1 MLNNGGK
8 RNQGHPKKSSSHPF
22 NVQSLLYENT
32 KQQLLCC
39 RKRKRQSCGV
49 HSLCRELAEISQR
62 LFRHGAARDI
72 QNKLY
77 IGYCIIFEAVSPAA
91 FSVKYPAHLHIDI
104 LPEYQGQKVGT
115 ALMSALKEKLV
126 SDNIKGVMLCVGKG
140 NM

>member
-1 MLNNGGK
+1 MPKTKTAELWDTFYVPRAC
-8 RNQGHPKKSSSHPF
+8 RN
-22 NVQSLLYENT
+22 
-32 KQQLLCC
+32 
-39 RKRKRQSCGV
+39 
-49 HSLCRELAEISQR
+49 ISKV
-62 LFRHGAARDI
+62 FRHGAARDI

-77 IGYCIIFEAVSPAA
+77 IGYRIIFEAVSPAA

-140 NM
+140 NVRAIDFTKKRV